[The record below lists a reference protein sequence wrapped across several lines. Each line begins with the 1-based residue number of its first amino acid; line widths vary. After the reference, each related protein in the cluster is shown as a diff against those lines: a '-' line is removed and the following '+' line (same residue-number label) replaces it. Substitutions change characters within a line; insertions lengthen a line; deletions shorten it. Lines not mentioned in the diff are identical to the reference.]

1 MKKGYVN
8 EAYTSV
14 YKNNKNIVVIQIM
27 VDNLFFIVPQ
37 K

>member
-14 YKNNKNIVVIQIM
+14 YKNNKNIVVISNNT
-27 VDNLFFIVPQ
+27 DNLFFCSQ